1 MITERIRF
9 KKFFDVDDK
18 FRDDMITTM
27 TKRYSID
34 IIKFDDWL
42 HKEHGYDEEIHGS
55 MNDFIILRFGEKAC
69 SFIESLL

>member
-18 FRDDMITTM
+18 FRDDLITSFR
-27 TKRYSID
+27 KRYSID

-42 HKEHGYDEEIHGS
+42 HKEHGYNEEIHGS
-55 MNDFIILRFGEKAC
+55 IKDFITNCFGKDAC